1 MAKRI
6 LLVDDEPK
14 ITSALLML
22 FEQAG
27 YEVVVA
33 HTGQEAL
40 AKLATAPNLMV
51 LDVMLPDVDGFSI
64 CQQVR
69 RDSAVYL
76 PILMLTAKDTLPD
89 KVTGLELGADVYLTK
104 PFEPSELLAQVRA
117 LLRLAG
123 KQEEGERP
131 LSCGPLV
138 LWPAQYRVCLT
149 GTELDLTPTEFAL
162 LHLFMRRPGYVFG
175 RETLLREVWGYD
187 FLGDSRTVDVH
198 IQRLRAKIEPQE
210 GSPKLLLTVRGF
222 GYRLVG
228 DNE

>member
-6 LLVDDEPK
+6 LLVDDEVK
-14 ITSALLML
+14 ITNALLLL
-22 FEQAG
+22 FERAG
-27 YEVVVA
+27 YEVMVA
-33 HTGQEAL
+33 NSGQQAL
-40 AKLATAPNLMV
+40 AQLADAPDLMV

-89 KVTGLELGADVYLTK
+89 KVIGLELGADVYLTK

-123 KQEEGERP
+123 KREGGERP
-131 LSCGPLV
+131 LSCGPLT
-138 LWPAQYRVCLT
+138 LWPAQHRVCLADN
-149 GTELDLTPTEFAL
+149 ELDLTPTEFAL
-162 LHLFMRRPGYVFG
+162 LHLFMRHPGHVFG

-198 IQRLRAKIEPQE
+198 IQRLRSKIEPTE
-210 GSPKLLLTVRGF
+210 DSSKLLLTVRGF
-222 GYRLVG
+222 GYRLV
-228 DNE
+228 ES